1 MCVWNVRSARLHQQA
16 EYDDAGEPQQTEHHG
31 DAVEVALGDR
41 RAADGRRHAATEH
54 VGETAALPLVHQHK
68 QHQQQAEDDQGDR
81 EPQNHGWTNF
91 LGTGWTTGAG
101 WHSTWP
107 PQGYDGS
114 PLAHTRGLSV
124 RLRCA
129 QAGVE
134 RPTVLSPSGLRALVL
149 STPAAPRRLT

>member
-54 VGETAALPLVHQHK
+54 VGETAALPLVHQHQ

-91 LGTGWTTGAG
+91 LGFGWTTGTWLWSHVPARVRRIVAKAYSRPH
-101 WHSTWP
+101 WSRKRAILTNSSASSEAPPTRAPST
-107 PQGYDGS
+107 S
-114 PLAHTRGLSV
+114 
-124 RLRCA
+124 
-129 QAGVE
+129 
-134 RPTVLSPSGLRALVL
+134 
-149 STPAAPRRLT
+149 